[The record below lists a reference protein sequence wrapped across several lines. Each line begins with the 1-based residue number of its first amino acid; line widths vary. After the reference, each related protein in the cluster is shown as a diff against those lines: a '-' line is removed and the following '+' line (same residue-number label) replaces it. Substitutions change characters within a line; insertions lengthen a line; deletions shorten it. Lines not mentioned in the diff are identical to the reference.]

1 MSSPSHPLAVK
12 RAAVNRAVTW
22 SRTARRSL
30 PFLLS
35 GLTCLLG
42 QPAFAQAGDA
52 AQTASMAPLDRHPP
66 DDPVAAAIA
75 EASRRFGLPTTWIR
89 AVMRAESGG
98 DPRAASPTG
107 AMGLMQIMPATWEE
121 LRVRHALGDD
131 PFDPRDNILGGT
143 GYLRDLL
150 DRYGS
155 PGFLAAYNAGPG
167 RYEERRSGRPLPD
180 ETRAYLATLAPLLDG
195 AGQPVLVGT
204 EGATHPPTWTA
215 APLFVVLA
223 DRRPTVNPAR
233 FGQPSNGLPAV
244 SAARD
249 PSAIPPQPEGLFV
262 VPSRADLSAS
272 RPRVLA
278 NPGAPPDGTDGQ
290 SGGSDGRIRWPRP
303 PDGKIKAGRRDHFK
317 PLTGLEIPRAG
328 RSERGRFRQ
337 ISP

>member
-1 MSSPSHPLAVK
+1 MSSPSHPLTVK
-12 RAAVNRAVTW
+12 HTAKW

-42 QPAFAQAGDA
+42 HPAFAQVGDA
-52 AQTASMAPLDRHPP
+52 TQTGSVALLDSHPP

-98 DPRAASPTG
+98 DPRAVSPTG

-131 PFDPRDNILGGT
+131 PFDSRDNILGGT

-215 APLFVVLA
+215 APLFVALT

-244 SAARD
+244 SATRD
-249 PSAIPPQPEGLFV
+249 PSAILPQPEGLFV
-262 VPSRADLSAS
+262 APSRADLSAS
-272 RPRVLA
+272 RPRALA

-290 SGGSDGRIRWPRP
+290 SGGSD
-303 PDGKIKAGRRDHFK
+303 DHDHR
-317 PLTGLEIPRAG
+317 TAR
-328 RSERGRFRQ
+328 
-337 ISP
+337 

>member
-1 MSSPSHPLAVK
+1 MPSPSHSLTAK
-12 RAAVNRAVTW
+12 LTAKW

-42 QPAFAQAGDA
+42 QPAFVQAGDA

-98 DPRAASPTG
+98 DPRAVSPTG

-131 PFDPRDNILGGT
+131 PFDPRDNILGGA

-180 ETRAYLATLAPLLDG
+180 ETRAYLATLAPRLDG
-195 AGQPVLVGT
+195 ARQHSVGQPVPVGR

-215 APLFVVLA
+215 APLFVALT

-244 SAARD
+244 SATRD

-272 RPRVLA
+272 RPRALA

-290 SGGSDGRIRWPRP
+290 AGGSDGRIRWPRP
-303 PDGKIKAGRRDHFK
+303 PDGKIKAGRRDHRK
-317 PLTGLEIPRAG
+317 PLAGLAIPRAG
-328 RSERGRFRQ
+328 RSEWGRFRQ